1 MSRKILISVSITLA
15 LFMLLVTSATSS
27 SPVLAQPQ
35 LFSNGHS
42 GAMSFGSPNFM
53 NNIFNAS
60 SISGIVGIS
69 LANGVKVTGE
79 NLGNNEIS
87 VTLKHVTTSSN
98 SSIVPSVT
106 VTALRLPVDLKG
118 LMSLA
123 AASRGTGGNNT
134 GMLITNNTN
143 PMNAMMGQGFG
154 GLGGRLVTNGT
165 TQNNPLKALG
175 FFRNIQ
181 IGSSSII
188 NADWRSPQTTS
199 MGLIGGS
206 SMSNTS
212 SSADFVIIIVIPYTG
227 KTSNLSG

>member
-1 MSRKILISVSITLA
+1 MSRKILRSFPSALA
-15 LFMLLVTSATSS
+15 LLMLLVTSATFS

-35 LFSNGHS
+35 LFGNSH
-42 GAMSFGSPNFM
+42 GAAMTFGSPDFM

-69 LANGVKVTGE
+69 MVNGVKVTGE

-98 SSIVPSVT
+98 SSLVPSVT
-106 VTALRLPVDLKG
+106 VIALRVPMDLKG

-123 AASRGTGGNNT
+123 AASRSTGGNNT
-134 GMLITNNTN
+134 GMLMTNNTN
-143 PMNAMMGQGFG
+143 PMNAMMAQGFS
-154 GLGGRLVTNGT
+154 GLGANAT
-165 TQNNPLKALG
+165 TQNNPFKALG
-175 FFRNIQ
+175 FLRNIQ
-181 IGSSSII
+181 IGSSSIV
-188 NADWRSPQTTS
+188 NADWRLPQTST

-206 SMSNTS
+206 STSTTS
-212 SSADFVIIIVIPYTG
+212 SSADFVIITVIPYTG

>member
-1 MSRKILISVSITLA
+1 
-15 LFMLLVTSATSS
+15 MLLVTSATFS

-35 LFSNGHS
+35 LFGNSH
-42 GAMSFGSPNFM
+42 GAAMTFGSPDFM

-69 LANGVKVTGE
+69 MVNGVKVTGE

-98 SSIVPSVT
+98 SSLVPSVT
-106 VTALRLPVDLKG
+106 VIALRVPMDLKG

-123 AASRGTGGNNT
+123 AASRSTGGNNT
-134 GMLITNNTN
+134 GMLMTNNTN
-143 PMNAMMGQGFG
+143 PMNAMMAQGFR
-154 GLGGRLVTNGT
+154 GLGANAT
-165 TQNNPLKALG
+165 TQNNPFKALG
-175 FFRNIQ
+175 FMGNIQ
-181 IGSSSII
+181 IGSSTIV
-188 NADWRSPQTTS
+188 NADWRLPQTST

-206 SMSNTS
+206 STSATS
-212 SSADFVIIIVIPYTG
+212 SSADFVIITVIPYTG

>member
-1 MSRKILISVSITLA
+1 MSRKILRSFPSALA
-15 LFMLLVTSATSS
+15 LLMLLVTSATFS

-35 LFSNGHS
+35 LFGNSH
-42 GAMSFGSPNFM
+42 GAAMTFGSPDFM

-69 LANGVKVTGE
+69 MVNGVKVTGE

-98 SSIVPSVT
+98 SSLVPSVT
-106 VTALRLPVDLKG
+106 VIALRVPMDLNG

-123 AASRGTGGNNT
+123 AASRSTGGNNT
-134 GMLITNNTN
+134 GMLMTNNTN
-143 PMNAMMGQGFG
+143 PMNAMMAQGFR
-154 GLGGRLVTNGT
+154 GLGANAT
-165 TQNNPLKALG
+165 TQNNPFKALG
-175 FFRNIQ
+175 FLGNIQ
-181 IGSSSII
+181 IGSSSIV
-188 NADWRSPQTTS
+188 NADWRLPQTST

-206 SMSNTS
+206 STSTTS
-212 SSADFVIIIVIPYTG
+212 SSADFVIITVIPYTG